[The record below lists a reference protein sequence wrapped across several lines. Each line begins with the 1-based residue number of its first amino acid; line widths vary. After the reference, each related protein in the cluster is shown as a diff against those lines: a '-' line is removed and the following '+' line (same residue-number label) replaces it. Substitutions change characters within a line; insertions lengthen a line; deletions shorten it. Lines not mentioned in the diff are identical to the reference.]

1 MSTVVIYWLLVVV
14 MLAGI
19 IGSFV
24 PSLPGGILI
33 LAAIAIWG
41 MLNGLSTVT
50 WALGF
55 TFIVVLLNIVTDVVA
70 TYVGAKQ
77 AGASKW
83 GQIGATIGLVL
94 GILGLLPA
102 LPFGGPLV
110 GMLVGPL
117 LGAFVCEFLY
127 RKNLEFGPRVQ
138 LAFRAGIGK
147 VVGSL
152 VGNLIQGLLALSAVV
167 IFLLTTWPPG
177 AGT

>member
-1 MSTVVIYWLLVVV
+1 MSTVVIYWLLVAV

-19 IGSFV
+19 VGSFV
-24 PSLPGGILI
+24 PNLPGGILI
-33 LAAIAIWG
+33 VIAIAIWG
-41 MLNGLSTVT
+41 WLTGFSGVT

-55 TFIVVLLNIVTDVVA
+55 AFVVVLLNIVTDIVA

-83 GQIGATIGLVL
+83 GQTGAMIGLTL
-94 GILGLLPA
+94 GIFGLLPA

-117 LGAFVCEFLY
+117 LGAFVGEFIY
-127 RKNLEFGPRVQ
+127 RKNLEFGPRIK
-138 LAFRAGIGK
+138 LAFRSGIGI

-152 VGNLIQGLLALSAVV
+152 VGNLIQGLLAFSAVV
-167 IFLLTTWPPG
+167 VFLVTTWPPG